1 MAPSVEMAV
10 PPEPLKLDDA
20 LASQHVEN
28 GSSDYLPLSPVNI
41 ALDET
46 LSGAK
51 KLRRMIEDTN
61 ELVVCP
67 GVYDGLSA
75 RTAIELGFNAMYMVR
90 LGSCIG
96 MKGSY

>member
-20 LASQHVEN
+20 LASHHVES
-28 GSSDYLPLSPVNI
+28 GSSDYLPLSPVHVELEE
-41 ALDET
+41 A
-46 LSGAK
+46 LSGAR
-51 KLRRMIEDTN
+51 KLRKMIEDTN

-90 LGSCIG
+90 S
-96 MKGSY
+96 